1 MKRAALL
8 IGMIIALGL
17 ISALLRPGL
26 QVIAEDNSANN
37 PLVGSQITSST
48 AKLSSVG
55 VKEDPSLLIAHPANF
70 DTAAEKSL
78 VPLPITAEDDGFEQ
92 KRSQPQPKYLAGSS
106 NGGLLTPSYVNHDP
120 ISISSNSDFSSLGF
134 SGSGTPEDPFRIEN
148 LNITTS
154 SGTLIAISNTTASFS
169 LRKNLLNGLT
179 TASSGIGLSNVA
191 HGTIN
196 LNLIGNNSNAGIA
209 VYSSSGIIIA
219 ENTVTNSE
227 DGVQVVDTP
236 NTVVSANNVSDNAG
250 FGIYLERANNC
261 SLSNNSIHDNLQN
274 GLYLKETRN
283 TTITVN
289 TISNHWSGDYN
300 FSNILL
306 ENASKNIIA
315 NNSVL
320 NSHYGIN
327 LLSTANDNLI
337 ANNTLHNHLQ
347 HGLRLEYASRNT
359 ILHNNILS
367 NRFHGILLT
376 YGADEN
382 PIHFNDFRGNNAG
395 GRQAQDD
402 GAHNVFAGNYWSD
415 WRSPDADDDGI
426 RDSPYPLAGSAN
438 NSDLVPLAATDAHIL
453 LPIDVIAPNGGE
465 TLSGN
470 LTIRWSASRDSY
482 RHPILYAV
490 YYSSDDGSSWTQVA
504 FDLTATSFLWDT
516 TSDTD
521 LRGGNYRI
529 KIVAYDLR
537 GLLIEDISD
546 GPFAIENTKSGS
558 KSFEP
563 PLLVI
568 LGLLFLILLALA
580 LGLGYFWFNAKSKK
594 QPSFSTFIQTAQI
607 DFLEMLYFKVRMALE
622 AVKVELLTEGE
633 LTEESTALISYV
645 PPEEPE
651 DLAVIDSVEPPVL
664 VDSFPHDIRH
674 DLKSAM
680 KGRTV
685 MTLIE
690 IAYQDP
696 DNTNPV
702 RLAESLDIP
711 LPSLTR
717 EIKRLNELQYIES
730 FVSAKVL
737 RDGRYR
743 NYTITAKGIRF
754 LYTLKDTLQLA
765 ITRLKESQSM

>member
-1 MKRAALL
+1 MTRATLL

-17 ISALLRPGL
+17 ISAFLGPGL

-37 PLVGSQITSST
+37 PLVGSQIANST
-48 AKLSSVG
+48 AKLSSVW
-55 VKEDPSLLIAHPANF
+55 VNKDPSLLIAHPANF
-70 DTAAEKSL
+70 SATAEKSL
-78 VPLPITAEDDGFEQ
+78 VLFPITAEDDGFEQ
-92 KRSQPQPKYLAGSS
+92 KRSQPQPRPLARRSI
-106 NGGLLTPSYVNHDP
+106 GGILTPSYVNHAP
-120 ISISSNSDFSSLGF
+120 ISISSNSEFSSLGF
-134 SGSGTPEDPFRIEN
+134 SGSGTPEDPFRIEDF
-148 LNITTS
+148 NITAS
-154 SGTLIAISNTTASFS
+154 SGTLIAISNTTAYFS
-169 LRKNLLNGLT
+169 LSKNLLNGLT
-179 TASSGIGLSNVA
+179 TASSGIGLYNVT
-191 HGTIN
+191 HGTIA

-209 VYSSSGIIIA
+209 VNSSSSIIIT
-219 ENTVTNSE
+219 ENTVKSSE
-227 DGVQVVDTP
+227 DGVRVVDTP
-236 NTVVSANNVSDNAG
+236 NTVVFANNVTNNAG
-250 FGIYLERANNC
+250 FGIYLESANNS

-274 GLYLKETRN
+274 GLYLKETSN

-289 TISNHWSGDYN
+289 TISNHWSADYN

-315 NNSVL
+315 NNSVF
-320 NSHYGIN
+320 NSHYGLN
-327 LLSTANDNLI
+327 LLSSANENLI
-337 ANNTLHNHLQ
+337 ANNTIHDHLQ

-359 ILHNNILS
+359 ILHNSILS
-367 NRFHGILLT
+367 NRFHGMLLT
-376 YGADEN
+376 YGANEN
-382 PIHFNDFRGNNAG
+382 PIHFNDFQGNNVG

-402 GAHNVFAGNYWSD
+402 GANNVFAGNYWSD
-415 WRSPDADDDGI
+415 WRSPDADADSI
-426 RDSPYPLAGSAN
+426 LDSPYPLAGSAN
-438 NSDLVPLAATDAHIL
+438 NSDLMPLATMDAHIL
-453 LPIDVIAPNGGE
+453 LPIDVIFPNGGE
-465 TLSGN
+465 NLSGN
-470 LTIRWSASRDSY
+470 ITIRWSASRDSNG
-482 RHPILYAV
+482 HPILYAV
-490 YYSSDDGSSWTQVA
+490 YYSSVDGSSWTQLA
-504 FDLTATSFLWDT
+504 FALTATSFLWDT

-521 LRGGNYRI
+521 LRGGNFRI
-529 KIVAYDLR
+529 KIVAYDDR
-537 GLLIEDISD
+537 GLLIEDSSD

-558 KSFEP
+558 KSFEL

-568 LGLLFLILLALA
+568 LGLLFLILLALG

-607 DFLEMLYFKVRMALE
+607 DFLEVLYFKTRMALE
-622 AVKVELLTEGE
+622 AVRMELLTEGE
-633 LTEESTALISYV
+633 LNEESTALISYV

-651 DLAVIDSVEPPVL
+651 DLAVIDTVEPPVL
-664 VDSFPHDIRH
+664 VDSFPHDIRQ

-696 DNTNPV
+696 DNTNPA

-717 EIKRLNELQYIES
+717 EIKRLHELQYIES
-730 FVSAKVL
+730 FVSVKVL

-754 LYTLKDTLQLA
+754 LYTLKDTLQLT